1 MRQHV
6 STTTSTVLPGGENG
20 FSQAIELTADT
31 LANVKFV
38 QEKRLISRFFDEI
51 SQDTSKYTFGVKD
64 TLSCLD
70 MGAVE
75 TLIVWE
81 SLDVQRVTVLNPTTG
96 ACLYRVVVACDVACF
111 VIGAACE
118 VAYVVACCRCVIA
131 CVVACFVICCRLL
144 CCLLCRVCCRVCAAT
159 AMYNHP
165 AVLSTP

>member
-1 MRQHV
+1 MRMVLHMV
-6 STTTSTVLPGGENG
+6 LHGVAWCCMVHLGTSSGGENG

-51 SQDTSKYTFGVKD
+51 SQDTSKYTFGVRD

-96 ACLYRVVVACDVACF
+96 LQHLHDVQSAWCMLADAHVAC
-111 VIGAACE
+111 
-118 VAYVVACCRCVIA
+118 
-131 CVVACFVICCRLL
+131 
-144 CCLLCRVCCRVCAAT
+144 
-159 AMYNHP
+159 MQM
-165 AVLSTP
+165 